1 MKYVILA
8 VGSLLL
14 SSWSSAFAVEV
25 EDVNVADSATVGGQA
40 LVLNGVGV
48 RTKLFFDIYIGALY
62 LPAKSDDAAKV
73 IHSAGNKRVWM
84 HFLYSE
90 VSLDK
95 LVAGWNDGFKNN
107 QSEASMA
114 ALQARLDSFNA
125 LFSSMIKGDE
135 LTFDFVADDT
145 VVFSMVNKQEALLAK
160 ISNKHCWLCGW
171 VKNLPMMV

>member
-90 VSLDK
+90 V
-95 LVAGWNDGFKNN
+95 
-107 QSEASMA
+107 
-114 ALQARLDSFNA
+114 
-125 LFSSMIKGDE
+125 
-135 LTFDFVADDT
+135 
-145 VVFSMVNKQEALLAK
+145 
-160 ISNKHCWLCGW
+160 
-171 VKNLPMMV
+171 

>member
-1 MKYVILA
+1 
-8 VGSLLL
+8 
-14 SSWSSAFAVEV
+14 
-25 EDVNVADSATVGGQA
+25 
-40 LVLNGVGV
+40 
-48 RTKLFFDIYIGALY
+48 
-62 LPAKSDDAAKV
+62 
-73 IHSAGNKRVWM
+73 
-84 HFLYSE
+84 
-90 VSLDK
+90 
-95 LVAGWNDGFKNN
+95 VAGWNDGFKNN